1 MAKYAAVIAFVLG
14 AMSIVAGAKV
24 IRGWQPGW
32 LVLNWLPVYNL
43 VLGLVSI
50 GVALLIWKANR
61 YALAG
66 SLAVI
71 GIHSVV
77 LILLLTVFRT
87 VSAAQSMIAMA
98 SRVVAWVVILVLM
111 RLSMGA

>member
-1 MAKYAAVIAFVLG
+1 MSKYAAVIAFVLG

-43 VLGLVSI
+43 IMGVVSV
-50 GVALLIWKANR
+50 GVALLIWQANR

-71 GIHSVV
+71 GIHSIVF
-77 LILLLTVFRT
+77 LLLLTVFRN
-87 VSAAQSMIAMA
+87 VSAAQSMLAML
-98 SRVVAWVVILVLM
+98 SRVFAWVVILILM
-111 RLSMGA
+111 RLRTGS